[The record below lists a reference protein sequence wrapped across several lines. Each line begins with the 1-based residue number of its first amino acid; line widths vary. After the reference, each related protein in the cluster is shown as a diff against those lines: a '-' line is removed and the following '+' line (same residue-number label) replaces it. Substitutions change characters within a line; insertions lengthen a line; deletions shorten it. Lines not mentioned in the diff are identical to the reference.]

1 MAWNYSSITQID
13 LRENE
18 NGIRNKIGSHTKT
31 FISKISDFF
40 YIGKS
45 MDFIHNS
52 SIVFVWPAI
61 SNFNSNAIFMFTGVK
76 VGNRTFI

>member
-61 SNFNSNAIFMFTGVK
+61 SILMPFSCLRGSKWVTEL
-76 VGNRTFI
+76 